1 VSINYGIKTG
11 YNEAFIISGARK
23 DELIAADPRS
33 AEIIKPILRG
43 RDIKRYK
50 AEFADQ
56 WLIAT
61 LPALKINI
69 DDYPA
74 VKAHL
79 MTYMPRIKQ
88 TGESYIDQYGK
99 KQKTRKETGHEWFET
114 QDPIAYY
121 EEFEKEKVVYPNMTQ
136 YPCFSYAKG
145 TLFCN
150 DKSFIMTSSSISM
163 SFLVGLLNSRVVDY
177 ILRYLCSG
185 LGLRG
190 LEVRKVFIVN
200 LPIPNIPQSQ
210 IPCIENKVEQIL
222 NLGKDSKTSHFLE
235 SQIDLMVYKLYELSY
250 SEAKL
255 IDPNLDSVLASFGL
269 SAQDFER
276 MSIEDLSKLEVK

>member
-1 VSINYGIKTG
+1 
-11 YNEAFIISGARK
+11 
-23 DELIAADPRS
+23 ADPRS

-50 AEFADQ
+50 ADFADL

-61 LPALKINI
+61 FPALKLNI

-88 TGESYIDQYGK
+88 TGESYIDQNGM

-114 QDPIAYY
+114 QDPISYY
-121 EEFEKEKVVYPNMTQ
+121 QDFEKEKVVWGNLALSSQ
-136 YPCFSYAKG
+136 FALAEKG
-145 TLFCN
+145 
-150 DKSFIMTSSSISM
+150 SFVNAPSPMLTPANRYILS
-163 SFLVGLLNSRVVDY
+163 VLNSKLGDY
-177 ILRYLCSG
+177 YIRS
-185 LGLRG
+185 LGVTRNG
-190 LEVRKVFIVN
+190 GYFEYKPMFVEK
-200 LPIPNIPQSQ
+200 LPIPIAPKEQ
-210 IPCIENKVEQIL
+210 QIL
-222 NLGKDSKTSHFLE
+222 FERVCERILTLKQNNLETQDLE

-250 SEAKL
+250 AEAKL
-255 IDPNLDSVLASFGL
+255 IDPDLDSVFASFGL

-276 MSIEDLSKLEVK
+276 MTMEQLAKMELK